1 MATVEQTEVKMVTLE
16 IDGESVSVPAGS
28 MIIEASDQIGIDIP
42 RFCYHRK
49 LSIAANCRMCLV
61 DVEKAPKPLP
71 ACATPV
77 ADGMKVFTES
87 RRAVDAQR
95 GVMEFL
101 LINHPLDCPICD
113 QGGECELQ
121 DLAMGYGRSVS
132 RFTERKRVVKD
143 KNLGSLVATDM
154 TRCIHCTRCV
164 RFLEEIAGTS
174 ELGGIGRGEH
184 TEISTF
190 VERNINSELS
200 GNIIDLC
207 PVGALTN
214 KPFRFSARPWEMRA
228 KPSIASHDNVGAN
241 LFHHVRGK
249 QIMRCVPKDNERIN
263 ECWLPDRDRYAHFGL
278 ASEQRLAAPKVKV
291 NGQWQDA
298 SWDEALSQAEQMIGA
313 TVETDPNQ
321 LGVLV
326 SPRATTQEHVLLSRL
341 TQALGCDNIDHRL
354 RVGDFSHPLTGAARM
369 DMATA
374 HWPSADA
381 IFLIGSNIRHDQ
393 PILGHRVRTAWR
405 QSGAQIMDLNPVAY
419 DFHFDLTARLIDAP
433 QRMVSVLAA
442 VAQHVANDKQ
452 VGLPDGFDRLT
463 PSTDHSQDVD
473 RVIATLSQ
481 ANQGLMVLGDVAL
494 NHPQGGA
501 LRALAEWLAEALGV
515 SLCILGGPANAR
527 GAFTAGVVPNGS
539 GRNAQQMLET
549 PLSTYVLYDFEPSAD
564 TANPSDAMRTLES
577 AEHVIALSGFASE
590 DILAVADVILPVA
603 SVPQTEGSY
612 TNVDGISQ
620 HFEASIPPLGDA
632 RPGWKVIKRLG
643 TGLQLPGFDF
653 IDLAAVDTGS
663 DSTSQAAMASDPAVF
678 EAASQCA
685 MSSAELVRIGDVPMY
700 HIDALT
706 RRSKPLQDS
715 DHALPPVVRV
725 HPGTAQALGL
735 VAGQAV
741 RVVQGDAQA
750 TLDWAI
756 DERIPE
762 GAVWLPSAQ
771 PEVAGLGLAYG
782 PITVEQA
789 TT

>member
-228 KPSIASHDNVGAN
+228 KPSIGSHDNVGAN

-278 ASEQRLAAPKVKV
+278 VSEDRLAKPRIKV
-291 NGQWQDA
+291 NGQWQEA
-298 SWDEALSQAEQMIGA
+298 SWDEALSK
-313 TVETDPNQ
+313 VESILQDTIHHDPNQ

-326 SPRATTQEHVLLSRL
+326 SPRATNQEHALLARL
-341 TQALGCDNIDHRL
+341 TRALGCDNIDHRL
-354 RVGDFSHPLTGAARM
+354 RVSDFSHPSTGAGRM

-405 QSGAQIMDLNPVAY
+405 QGGAKVMDLNPVAY

-433 QRMVSVLAA
+433 QHMVSVLAA
-442 VAQHVANDKQ
+442 VCQKVAKHQQ
-452 VGLPDGFDRLT
+452 VALPDDIERLASTNGHAEDIDRLV
-463 PSTDHSQDVD
+463 S
-473 RVIATLSQ
+473 TLSS
-481 ANQGLMVLGDVAL
+481 ANQGLVVLGDVAL

-501 LRALAEWLAEALGV
+501 LRCMAEWLSESLNV
-515 SLCILGGPANAR
+515 SLCVLSGPANAR
-527 GAFTAGVVPNGS
+527 GASACGAQPS
-539 GRNAQQMLET
+539 GQGLNAKQMLAD
-549 PLSTYVLYDFEPSAD
+549 PLSTYVVYDFDPSAD
-564 TANPSDAMRTLES
+564 TANPSETMATLKQ
-577 AEHVIALSGFASE
+577 AKHVIAMSGFAG
-590 DILAVADVILPVA
+590 DDLLAVADVLLPVA
-603 SVPQTEGSY
+603 SVPQTAGSY
-612 TNVDGISQ
+612 INVDGINQ
-620 HFEASIPPLGDA
+620 PFDASLVPLEDA
-632 RPGWKVIKRLG
+632 RPGWKILRRLG
-643 TGLQLPGFDF
+643 EGLSLDGFDF
-653 IDLAAVDTGS
+653 IDFSDIDAPVDSAAVISKATDLSALDAATK
-663 DSTSQAAMASDPAVF
+663 DSLASAP
-678 EAASQCA
+678 
-685 MSSAELVRIGDVPMY
+685 LVRIGDVPMY
-700 HIDALT
+700 HLDGLT

-725 HPGTAQALGL
+725 HPETAASCGL
-735 VAGQAV
+735 VEGELVHVKQGQAE
-741 RVVQGDAQA
+741 A
-750 TLDWAI
+750 TLPWAA
-756 DERIPE
+756 DERIPH
-762 GAVWLPSAQ
+762 GAAWLPSAQ
-771 PEVAGLGLAYG
+771 PEVSSLGDAYG
-782 PITVEQA
+782 PVSLERPSA
-789 TT
+789 